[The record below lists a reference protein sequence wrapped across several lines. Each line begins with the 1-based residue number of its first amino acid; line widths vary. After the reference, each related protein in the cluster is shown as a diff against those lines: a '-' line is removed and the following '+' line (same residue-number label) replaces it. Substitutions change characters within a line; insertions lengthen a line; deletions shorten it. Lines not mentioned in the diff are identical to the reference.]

1 MRDRWFCHLDSD
13 KDGIHFMNSTEHADQ
28 EMQMVSTRREGGQQ
42 VDEVSEEPSD
52 GSSET
57 MRAKRTDEVGV
68 DAHFMNGAAA
78 TPLAWFA

>member
-1 MRDRWFCHLDSD
+1 
-13 KDGIHFMNSTEHADQ
+13 MNSTEHADQ

-57 MRAKRTDEVGV
+57 MRAKRTDEVSAGLQI
-68 DAHFMNGAAA
+68 AMA
-78 TPLAWFA
+78 TRVMKVPRACE